1 MMSTT
6 DDNNDT
12 CANCG
17 KEGSNLNTCN
27 RCKLVKYCNAA
38 CKKKHRSK
46 HKKKC
51 DRRAAELQDEALFKQ
66 PPQEKDE
73 CPICFL
79 RSPLMRTGSRYQSCC
94 GKIICSGCI
103 HAVVI
108 TTGKNMCPF
117 CRALA
122 PKSDEEVI
130 KRMQKRVEMGDAE
143 AIRNLGGYYVE
154 GIYGLP
160 QDWGRSLELW
170 HRAAELGYTTAYHSI
185 GLCYYEGR
193 GVERDEMK
201 AKHYW
206 ELAAMGGNTSARY
219 NLGIFEERAENYNR
233 ALKHYMIS
241 VGSGSNDSLK
251 RIKQMFSNGHA
262 TKDDYSKALLSYQSY
277 LGEIKSD
284 QRDKAAEYSDNYKYY
299 E

>member
-1 MMSTT
+1 MNI
-6 DDNNDT
+6 DLLL

-17 KEGSNLNTCN
+17 KGEDESVALKNCVA
-27 RCKLVKYCNAA
+27 CKMVKYCGRDCQKA
-38 CKKKHRSK
+38 HRPQ
-46 HKKKC
+46 HKNEC
-51 DRRAAELQDEALFKQ
+51 RLRAAELHDEELFKQ
-66 PPQEKDE
+66 PPLNEE

-79 RSPLMRTGSRYQSCC
+79 TLPWLETGKRYQSCC

-103 HAVVI
+103 HAGVT

-241 VGSGSNDSLK
+241 VGSGSNDALK

-284 QRDKAAEYSDNYKYY
+284 QRDKTAEYSVNYKYY